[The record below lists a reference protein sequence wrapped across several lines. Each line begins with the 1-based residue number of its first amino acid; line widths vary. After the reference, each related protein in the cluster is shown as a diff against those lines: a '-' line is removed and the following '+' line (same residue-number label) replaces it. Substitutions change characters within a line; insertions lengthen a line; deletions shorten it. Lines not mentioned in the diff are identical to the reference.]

1 MPFRCSLSLSL
12 SAHAVYFLVTYH
24 PASCLLGVEHSLIC
38 FDSTVAPMG
47 TLEVVATGTQ
57 TAFQVEAAMVGRPT
71 ATAEE
76 EEVTEEQEQAL
87 VVRVVTRCRI

>member
-1 MPFRCSLSLSL
+1 M
-12 SAHAVYFLVTYH
+12 AVAVEEVVVVDIQMGTMTIQAAILVGIQEVETILQPI
-24 PASCLLGVEHSLIC
+24 PA
-38 FDSTVAPMG
+38 VAPMG

>member
-1 MPFRCSLSLSL
+1 
-12 SAHAVYFLVTYH
+12 
-24 PASCLLGVEHSLIC
+24 
-38 FDSTVAPMG
+38 MG